1 MTKKGVNALNN
12 ELIQKGTLAKDAS
25 YKMAVISPTIKNNAL
40 YAIADALEKNS
51 EQIIAANKIDIKYA
65 TEKGTRQAMIDRLTL
80 TKDRISGIAQGVRQV
95 ATLDDPIG
103 ETIKMWRRP
112 NGLEIG
118 QRRVP
123 MGVIAII
130 YEARPNV
137 TVDAAA
143 LCLKTSNSCILRG
156 GSEAI
161 NSNKMLMQ
169 IMQDA
174 AYSEGIPKGALN
186 IIEDTSRE
194 TATKLMQLNGYVDML
209 IPRGGAGLIRS
220 VVENATVPVV
230 ETAAGNC
237 HIYVESTANLD
248 MALKIVLN
256 AKVQRPSV
264 CNAAETL
271 LIDKKI
277 CKEFVPMVFKAL
289 KENNVEIRADE
300 ECIKYYP
307 GVLNA
312 TDEDFYTEYNDY
324 IISAK
329 AVDGVDEAI
338 AHINKYNTGHSEAI
352 ITTNYNA
359 QCKFLNEVDA
369 AAVYVNAST
378 RFTDGFE
385 FGFGAEIGISTQK
398 MHARGPMGLEA
409 LTSVKYVIYGDGQ
422 IRE

>member
-1 MTKKGVNALNN
+1 MNKELSEKG
-12 ELIQKGTLAKDAS
+12 QLAKDAS
-25 YKMAVISPTIKNNAL
+25 RALVSVASDTKNKAL
-40 YAIADALEKNS
+40 EAIATALSVKADE
-51 EQIIAANKIDIKYA
+51 IIEANKIDIENARKN
-65 TEKGTRQAMIDRLTL
+65 GTREAMIDRLTL
-80 TKDRISGIAQGVRQV
+80 TKERIDAIAEGVRQV
-95 ATLDDPIG
+95 KALDDPIG
-103 ETIKMWRRP
+103 KTIKKWTRP
-112 NGLEIG
+112 NGLEISR
-118 QRRVP
+118 RRVP

-143 LCLKTSNSCILRG
+143 LCLKTSNACILRG

-161 NSNKMLMQ
+161 NSNKSIMK

-174 AYSEGIPKGALN
+174 AYMSGIPEGSLN

-194 TATKLMQLNGYVDML
+194 TATELMKMKEYVDLL
-209 IPRGGAGLIRS
+209 IPRGGQGLIKS
-220 VVENATVPVV
+220 VVENATVPVI

-237 HIYVESTANLD
+237 HVYVDADADID

-271 LIDKKI
+271 LVDKKI
-277 CKEFVPMVFKAL
+277 ADKFIPSVFTAL
-289 KENNVEIRADE
+289 KAHNVEIRGDE
-300 ECIKYYP
+300 ASRAIDGSIK
-307 GVLNA
+307 A
-312 TDEDFYTEYNDY
+312 ASEDDYYTEYNDY
-324 IISAK
+324 IIAVK
-329 AVDGVDEAI
+329 VVDGVNEAI

-352 ITTNYNA
+352 VTENSA
-359 QCKFLNEVDA
+359 AAEKFLNEVDA

-409 LTSVKYVIYGDGQ
+409 LTSIKYTVVGDGQ
-422 IRE
+422 IRG

>member
-1 MTKKGVNALNN
+1 MS
-12 ELIQKGTLAKDAS
+12 ELLEKGTLAREAAIKLVSTSTAVKDA
-25 YKMAVISPTIKNNAL
+25 AL
-40 YAIADALEKNS
+40 CAIAKALCDRSDE
-51 EQIIAANKIDIKYA
+51 IIAANKIDIDNARK
-65 TEKGTRQAMIDRLTL
+65 KGTREAMIDRLTL
-80 TKDRISGIAQGVRQV
+80 TKERIEGMAEGVRQV
-95 ATLDDPIG
+95 QALNDPIG
-103 ETIKMWRRP
+103 EVIKMWKRP
-112 NGLEIG
+112 NGLTIG
-118 QRRVP
+118 QKRVP

-143 LCLKTSNSCILRG
+143 LCLKTSNACILRG

-161 NSNKMLMQ
+161 KSNKTLMK

-174 AYSEGIPKGALN
+174 AYGAGLVEGALN
-186 IIEDTSRE
+186 IVEDTSRE
-194 TATKLMQLNGYVDML
+194 TATELMKMNGYVDML
-209 IPRGGAGLIRS
+209 IPRGGKGLIRS

-237 HIYVESTANLD
+237 HVFVDAGAD
-248 MALKIVLN
+248 MEMAKKIVLN

-271 LIDKKI
+271 LVHKDIAD
-277 CKEFVPMVFKAL
+277 EFVPEIFKAL
-289 KENNVEIRADE
+289 KEKNVEIRADKMAKN
-300 ECIKYYP
+300 IYAD
-307 GVLNA
+307 VLDA
-312 TDEDFYTEYNDY
+312 TDEDYYTEYNDY
-324 IISAK
+324 IMAVKI
-329 AVDGVDEAI
+329 VDGIDEAI
-338 AHINKYNTGHSEAI
+338 AHINKYNTKHSEAI
-352 ITTNYNA
+352 VTNSYENS
-359 QCKFLNEVDA
+359 QKFLNEVDA

-409 LTSVKYVIYGDGQ
+409 LTSIKYIIYGDGQ

>member
-1 MTKKGVNALNN
+1 MNT
-12 ELIQKGTLAKDAS
+12 ELLTKGTLAKEAA
-25 YKMAVISPTIKNNAL
+25 YKLVSVTTETKNKALEAIATALTVKADEIISANNADIEN
-40 YAIADALEKNS
+40 ARKNGIR
-51 EQIIAANKIDIKYA
+51 E
-65 TEKGTRQAMIDRLTL
+65 AMIDRLTL
-80 TKDRISGIAQGVRQV
+80 TKERIEDIAEGIRQV
-95 ATLDDPIG
+95 IALDDPIG
-103 ETIKMWRRP
+103 EVVKSWTRP
-112 NGLEIG
+112 NGLKIS

-143 LCLKTSNSCILRG
+143 LCLKTSNACILRG

-161 NSNKMLMQ
+161 NSNKAIMK
-169 IMQDA
+169 IMQEA
-174 AYSEGIPKGALN
+174 AYMSGIPEGTLN

-194 TATKLMQLNGYVDML
+194 TATELMKMNGYIDLL
-209 IPRGGAGLIRS
+209 IPRGGKGLIKS

-237 HIYVESTANLD
+237 HVYVDVDADID

-271 LIDKKI
+271 LVDRRIADKFI
-277 CKEFVPMVFKAL
+277 PAVFTAL
-289 KENNVEIRADE
+289 KAHNVEIRGDEASAAFDESIVKADE
-300 ECIKYYP
+300 EDY
-307 GVLNA
+307 
-312 TDEDFYTEYNDY
+312 YTEYNDY
-324 IISAK
+324 IMAVKI
-329 AVDGVDEAI
+329 VDGIDEAI
-338 AHINKYNTGHSEAI
+338 EHINKYNTKHSEAI
-352 ITTNYNA
+352 VTENA
-359 QCKFLNEVDA
+359 ENAERFLNEVDA

-398 MHARGPMGLEA
+398 MHARGPMGLES
-409 LTSVKYVIYGDGQ
+409 LTSIKYTIIGNGQ
-422 IRE
+422 IRG